1 MSSQRWDVLVVGAG
15 AAGLAAAKA
24 LSDAGRRV
32 LVLEA
37 RRRIGG
43 RVRTQRLHGESLPI
57 ELGAEF
63 VHGRQREVFDI
74 AHEAGLLIDRLPDVH
89 LWKTGPRLRRE
100 RRFWERFEAITGRMK
115 PRGADRSVAQFL
127 RGPRALSSS
136 DRRLVESM
144 VDGYFA
150 APFDDASE
158 KALSTAGRPPAPPDE
173 RAQFR
178 VVRGYASVLE
188 RLRTGLDPKRCRIR
202 LGSVVT
208 DVHWKRGSVRVRVD
222 SGAVFHA
229 ARLVMTVPAGVLR
242 AAAGEAGSIRWD
254 PEVPHARRALEGI
267 GMGRVRKVILRFREA
282 FWEDTGWLARRAGQG
297 VDALDFFHA
306 PGEVFPTWWTL
317 APAADARRL
326 TAWAGWMGAHQLE
339 RLSGRE
345 VAQRALT
352 TLSTVLGV
360 DRRRLGRLLVSAH
373 EHDWN
378 RDPFSRGAYSYP
390 AVGGASAPDR
400 LAEPVADTLFLAG
413 EATERWESGTVP
425 GAIAS
430 GRRAVRRLLR

>member
-1 MSSQRWDVLVVGAG
+1 MSAQRWDVLVVGAG
-15 AAGLAAAKA
+15 AAGLAAAKD

-43 RVRTQRLHGESLPI
+43 RVHTQRLRGDSLPL

-63 VHGRQREVFDI
+63 VHGRQPEVFDI
-74 AHEAGLLIDRLPDVH
+74 AREAGLLIDRLPDVH

-115 PRGADRSVAQFL
+115 ARGRDRSVGEFL
-127 RGPRALSSS
+127 RGRRSLSSS
-136 DRRLVESM
+136 DRRLFESM
-144 VDGYFA
+144 IDGYFA
-150 APFDDASE
+150 APLEDASE
-158 KALSTAGRPPAPPDE
+158 KAMSTAGQPPAPPDE

-178 VVRGYASVLE
+178 VVTGYASVLE
-188 RLRTGLDPKRCRIR
+188 RLLASLDPRRGRIR

-208 DVHWKRGSVRVRVD
+208 DVQWKRGSVRVRVD

-229 ARLVMTVPAGVLR
+229 ARLVMTVPVGVLR
-242 AAAGEAGSIRWD
+242 AAPGEAGSILWD
-254 PEVPHARRALEGI
+254 PEVPHARRALEGV
-267 GMGRVRKVILRFREA
+267 GMGRVRKVILRFSEG
-282 FWEDTGWLARRAGQG
+282 FWEDAGWLARRAGEG
-297 VDALDFFHA
+297 IDALDFFHA

-317 APAADARRL
+317 APAAGARRL
-326 TAWAGWMGAHQLE
+326 TAWAGWTGARELE

-345 VAQRALT
+345 VAERALA

-360 DRRRLGRLLVSAH
+360 DRRRLDRLLVSVH

-390 AVGGASAPDR
+390 AVGGSSAPDR
-400 LAEPVADTLFLAG
+400 LAEPVADTLFFAG
-413 EATERWESGTVP
+413 EATERLESGTVP

>member
-1 MSSQRWDVLVVGAG
+1 MSAQRWDVLVVGAG
-15 AAGLAAAKA
+15 AAGLAAAKD

-43 RVRTQRLHGESLPI
+43 RVHTQRLRGDSLPI

-63 VHGRQREVFDI
+63 VHGRQPEVFDV
-74 AHEAGLLIDRLPDVH
+74 AREAGLLIDRLPDVH

-115 PRGADRSVAQFL
+115 SGGRDRSVAEFL
-127 RGPRALSSS
+127 RGRRSLSSS
-136 DRRLVESM
+136 DRRLFESM
-144 VDGYFA
+144 IDGYFA
-150 APFDDASE
+150 APLEDASE
-158 KALSTAGRPPAPPDE
+158 KALSTAGQLPAPPDE

-178 VVRGYASVLE
+178 VVTGYASVLE
-188 RLRTGLDPKRCRIR
+188 RLREGLDPKRCRIR
-202 LGSVVT
+202 LGAVVT
-208 DVHWKRGSVRVRVD
+208 DVHWKRGSVRVRVE
-222 SGAVFHA
+222 SGGLFHA
-229 ARLVMTVPAGVLR
+229 ARLVMTVPVGVLR
-242 AAAGEAGSIRWD
+242 TAPGEAGSILWD

-267 GMGRVRKVILRFREA
+267 GMGRVRKVILRFSDG
-282 FWEDTGWLARRAGQG
+282 FWEDAGWLARRAGEG
-297 VDALDFFHA
+297 IDALDFYHA

-317 APAADARRL
+317 VPAAGARRL
-326 TAWAGWMGAHQLE
+326 TAWAGWTGARELE

-345 VAQRALT
+345 VAERALA

-360 DRRRLGRLLVSAH
+360 DRRRLDRLLVSVH

-390 AVGGASAPDR
+390 AVGGSSAPDR
-400 LAEPVADTLFLAG
+400 LAEPVADTLFFAG
-413 EATERWESGTVP
+413 EATERSESGTVP